1 MGGMN
6 ATSSSP
12 PIGGVVLQR
21 PHAPAPAPQLAPASP
36 VAVGT
41 GAQHG
46 SRRFQAPCATQVTH
60 SAAARS
66 PSPVPVATTAGSAII
81 KPAATVASPS
91 LPVSHPGGLLLGRN
105 SFGLGLHKNHAVFA
119 KSPQWPHNCMSLR
132 G

>member
-1 MGGMN
+1 MGFAPGPGSMSPLRPGVSSPLRPGTGAQSAVHGGPVIQLPANMTRLPPSPVGMN

-60 SAAARS
+60 SAA
-66 PSPVPVATTAGSAII
+66 
-81 KPAATVASPS
+81 
-91 LPVSHPGGLLLGRN
+91 
-105 SFGLGLHKNHAVFA
+105 
-119 KSPQWPHNCMSLR
+119 
-132 G
+132 